1 MPNHNLD
8 RRPVVELVLSCRHHD
23 IARLDS
29 IEHRNLDSIEHRNL
43 VATRL
48 ASLHEHLLRNHL
60 LPSARAFFRIFN
72 HVGDVAI

>member
-23 IARLDS
+23 IAR
-29 IEHRNLDSIEHRNL
+29 LDSIEHRNL